1 MIKEFS
7 EMKNFVVFVAIKKIA
22 TRPQKHKRTP
32 KRNSENC
39 NFIHQSKINTITK
52 SLGMIFEDKHQT

>member
-1 MIKEFS
+1 
-7 EMKNFVVFVAIKKIA
+7 MKNFVVFVAIKKIA